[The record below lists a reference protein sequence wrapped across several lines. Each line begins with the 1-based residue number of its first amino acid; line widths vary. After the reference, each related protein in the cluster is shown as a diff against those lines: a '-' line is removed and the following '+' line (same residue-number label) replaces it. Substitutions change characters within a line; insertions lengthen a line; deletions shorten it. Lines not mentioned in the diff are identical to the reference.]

1 MSPDGRVAIG
11 GIMRR
16 KLVLLSAVAAV
27 AVIGSA
33 IAPVSASGGG
43 TALSAPLAIG
53 DLQTALSPCNGT
65 SAAPTAVTLTGN
77 VDAPSSELIVDC
89 YAVLNL
95 AGHALNVRNVIINT
109 GKALTIDDTPD
120 TGTLTADA
128 SSEASLAGIQ
138 NTGAALIVNAGTVT
152 ATGGEGGAGIGG
164 RDEAHGGTTTVNG
177 GTVEATGGFSAAGIG
192 GGIFGN
198 GGTTTVNGGEVT
210 ATGGVFAAGI
220 GGGGEGAGGTT
231 TVTGGEVTAT
241 GGNFGAGI
249 GGGDAGSGGTT
260 TVTEG
265 EVTATGGDYAAGIGG
280 GGDGSYA
287 GGDGGVTAVAGGVVN
302 AVGGTDGSAVGP
314 GRNADAAFGSL
325 SVTGGVLR
333 LPSGDLR
340 VPDSN
345 SGVDGAE
352 ITVGVNGTIAGSA
365 EETPTYATVTGAGQI
380 DNGGWILLPAANVG
394 VDVFDRHFEVD
405 FDTQGGSSAPA
416 AVTLFADT
424 FTNGGRPF
432 PADPTRAGF
441 GFDGWNTAANG
452 TGTTVTATSV
462 LPGES
467 TTGAAVSITVY
478 AQWVP
483 ATNTAQP
490 LSYWKSATLASP
502 PLPITLGT
510 YNVNTQTKARA
521 VFKATNCGVKTGD
534 AVGCLAGQ
542 LLVAKLNIAAEVASD
557 CITATAANADTFLT
571 APPTGTVSYTG
582 PGTYTLTKTQRKTA
596 LTMANSLATFNT
608 SGCP

>member
-1 MSPDGRVAIG
+1 MSPDGRVAFG

-27 AVIGSA
+27 IGSA
-33 IAPVSASGGG
+33 IAPVSGSGGG
-43 TALSAPLAIG
+43 TALSAPLAI
-53 DLQTALSPCNGT
+53 DVLKTTLSTCTDNSQT
-65 SAAPTAVTLTGN
+65 PTTVTLTGN

-95 AGHALNVRNVIINT
+95 AGYALNVRNVIINT
-109 GKALTIDDTPD
+109 GKALTIDDTSG

-128 SSEASLAGIQ
+128 SSTASLAGIQ

-152 ATGGEGGAGIGG
+152 AIGGASGAGIGG
-164 RDEAHGGTTTVNG
+164 GEFGDGGTTTVNG
-177 GTVEATGGFSAAGIG
+177 
-192 GGIFGN
+192 
-198 GGTTTVNGGEVT
+198 
-210 ATGGVFAAGI
+210 
-220 GGGGEGAGGTT
+220 
-231 TVTGGEVTAT
+231 
-241 GGNFGAGI
+241 
-249 GGGDAGSGGTT
+249 
-260 TVTEG
+260 G

-280 GGDGSYA
+280 GDGFYF

-302 AVGGTDGSAVGP
+302 AVGGTEGSAVGP
-314 GRNADAAFGSL
+314 GRLADFGSL

-333 LPSGDLR
+333 LPSGELR
-340 VPDSN
+340 VPNSNSN
-345 SGVDGAE
+345 SGVAGAE

-510 YNVNTQTKARA
+510 YNVDTQTKARA

-571 APPTGTVSYTG
+571 APPTGTVGYTG

-596 LTMANSLATFNT
+596 LDMVNSLATFNT